1 MDSYSF
7 TTKLVYTP
15 AGWAPFSSPPNK
27 HGEDDMDT
35 TYVQLIEAHKERLLE
50 EKGKLPT
57 QVLKNHLSVLHSYL
71 AFCGKSPENQVG
83 REFSAD
89 HFKQRATEF
98 IEAIANPNKKTS
110 ADKLSILRGWYK
122 TVVYVLQLQRLKV
135 AHGDSRFHKELRL
148 AVAKSG
154 QTIMEIARG
163 AKCDH
168 MFLRKWLN
176 GAYPYK
182 TGFPS
187 FIRLE
192 QYLGFERG
200 YLDTLMPHPKK
211 PNRLSPKPVLD
222 DFSKRHRQNLKCHYF
237 FPNKEFGPGMLAEW
251 KQFVGY
257 KVAECAVGLKRAK
270 YGKWRVI
277 SRDEAVP
284 NTVRNPLAQ
293 TANGMV
299 CPSAER
305 TSNFLR
311 GYLGFLSKPST
322 DEVSPGLGLS
332 RSDIQTLAMFAIPEF
347 VNAYFEFI
355 KQRSGNTVH
364 SGHNVI
370 AAFILSLTKKVEGYL
385 WQQSMFIKKVEQFS
399 NGRSWHELCE
409 ETSRLCMSWQEA
421 AYGNKSRDPKV
432 PLSGLLALDDPLA
445 PFARAIR
452 KLDEAAANRTPGT
465 LAQAIYKRNA
475 LLMAIVVANPLRL
488 RTLTITK
495 YVPPDQESDYRSNL
509 YRTES
514 GQWRLRFMANEFKNG
529 RARGKDYDAPLP
541 AALAG
546 RIEEYL
552 YEWRPILMG
561 ESPAPWLF
569 PNSMGHKHSNLGQVI
584 TFIAKNYIPEVP
596 RLGGHMLRHIVATD
610 FLKRN
615 PGQYTV
621 LAELLNDHLETVL
634 KNYAHDK
641 LETAFNA
648 HEESLK
654 GFLSRI

>member
-1 MDSYSF
+1 
-7 TTKLVYTP
+7 
-15 AGWAPFSSPPNK
+15 
-27 HGEDDMDT
+27 MDT

-50 EKGKLPT
+50 EKGELPI
-57 QVLKNHLSVLHSYL
+57 QVLKNHLSVLNSYMT
-71 AFCGKSPENQVG
+71 FCGKVRENQVG
-83 REFSAD
+83 RELSKEY
-89 HFKQRATEF
+89 FKQRSAEF
-98 IEAIANPNKKTS
+98 IEAIAGSNKKTS

-122 TVVYVLQLQRLKV
+122 TVEYIQQLQRLKV
-135 AHGDSRFHKELRL
+135 VQGDSRFHKELRL
-148 AVAKSG
+148 AVAKTG
-154 QTIMEIARG
+154 HTVMEISRA

-168 MFLRKWLN
+168 NYLRKWLN

-187 FIRLE
+187 FVRLE
-192 QYLGFERG
+192 KYLGFERG
-200 YLDTLMPHPKK
+200 YLESLMPYPKK
-211 PNRLSPKPVLD
+211 SERLPAKPVSD

-237 FPNKEFGPGMLAEW
+237 FPVKEIGPGLMAEW
-251 KQFVGY
+251 RQLVAY

-270 YGKWRVI
+270 YGKWRAI
-277 SRDEAVP
+277 NRDEAVP
-284 NTVRNPLAQ
+284 HTIRNPLSH

-305 TSNFLR
+305 SSNFLR
-311 GYLGFLSKPST
+311 GYLGFLSKPVT
-322 DEVSPGLGLS
+322 DDVSPGMGLS
-332 RSDIQTLAMFAIPEF
+332 REEIQTLAMFTIPEF

-355 KQRSGNTVH
+355 KQRSGNIVH

-370 AAFILSLTKKVEGYL
+370 ASFIINLTKKGEGFL
-385 WQQSMFIKKVEQFS
+385 WQQPMLLKKIEQFA
-399 NGRSWHELCE
+399 NGRSWQELCE
-409 ETSRLCMSWQEA
+409 ETTRLCLSWQDA

-432 PLSGLLALDDPLA
+432 PLSGLLALEDPLA

-452 KLDEAAANRTPGT
+452 KLDEAAANRSPGT

-475 LLMAIVVANPLRL
+475 LLLAIAVSNPLRL

-552 YEWRPILMG
+552 SEWRPILMG
-561 ESPAPWLF
+561 GSPAPWLF
-569 PNSMGHKHSNLGQVI
+569 PNNMGEKHSDLGHVI
-584 TFIAKNYIPEVP
+584 AFIAKNYIPEVP